1 MFKPRENFVWCPR
14 RICNKF
20 LIEEKKSDES
30 DATQVS
36 SDSNCESDQI
46 KSRVQDQEEIKT
58 QIRNDENVSG
68 ECQDPE
74 VSPVTAAGNVNS
86 SEGIK
91 APSRVYSEPAGHVDS
106 KHKAAIQKDEG
117 KAGNE
122 VISNSAQ
129 RNLKNQEKSDE
140 VGNEDAD
147 TTKETNYLSGDK
159 NFDNTT
165 ASDDSTNENL
175 TQTSVH
181 SENSANET
189 PLVGANSRRENQ
201 GDESE
206 LKSQHTDG
214 DSKNTDL
221 ETIQKSGGETPK
233 EATVT
238 GTETNREAKSAH
250 YNAETSADKNKY
262 GLHPEEASRPSRSFK
277 QISEQNLV
285 NSKKI
290 HTSASDRNVQDEHQD
305 SNQGDGL
312 ANEAKALGN
321 LDERS
326 EQRKQ
331 GRETLNQLKPTT
343 EAKEQINEK
352 KEDLVHQSNEDNAA
366 ERLIDGSVS
375 NVPSL
380 NNEHLDPADVRN
392 RDCTQSEQ
400 SGTALRSDVNT
411 TQDILRKDTD
421 TAESSNVKSV
431 EDEMT
436 DIGCVRASNVV

>member
-20 LIEEKKSDES
+20 LIEEKANDES

-36 SDSNCESDQI
+36 SDSNGQSDQI
-46 KSRVQDQEEIKT
+46 KSRVQDQEDVNT

-74 VSPVTAAGNVNS
+74 VLPVTAAGNVNS
-86 SEGIK
+86 SDTSEDIK
-91 APSRVYSEPAGHVDS
+91 APSTVDSEPAGHVDS

-117 KAGNE
+117 KAGNQ
-122 VISNSAQ
+122 VIPNSAQ
-129 RNLKNQEKSDE
+129 KAKEKPDE

-147 TTKETNYLSGDK
+147 ATKETNYLSGDK

-165 ASDDSTNENL
+165 ASDNSTNENF
-175 TQTSVH
+175 TQTSNH
-181 SENSANET
+181 SENSAIET
-189 PLVGANSRRENQ
+189 PLLGANSRSENQ
-201 GDESE
+201 GDESQI
-206 LKSQHTDG
+206 KSQHTDG
-214 DSKNTDL
+214 DSKDTDL
-221 ETIQKSGGETPK
+221 ETIQKSGCETPK
-233 EATVT
+233 DATGT
-238 GTETNREAKSAH
+238 GTETSC

-262 GLHPEEASRPSRSFK
+262 GLYPEESSRPSRSFE

-285 NSKKI
+285 SSKKI
-290 HTSASDRNVQDEHQD
+290 HTSGSDRNVQDEHQD

-312 ANEAKALGN
+312 ANEVKALGN

-331 GRETLNQLKPTT
+331 GHETLNQLKPTT

-352 KEDLVHQSNEDNAA
+352 EDLVHRSNEDNAA
-366 ERLIDGSVS
+366 DRLIDGSVS
-375 NVPSL
+375 NIPSL
-380 NNEHLDPADVRN
+380 NNEHVDAADVMN
-392 RDCTQSEQ
+392 SDCTQSEQ
-400 SGTALRSDVNT
+400 SGTALRSDVNM
-411 TQDILRKDTD
+411 TQDILRKNTD

-431 EDEMT
+431 EDKMT
-436 DIGCVRASNVV
+436 DIGCVRGIGITEKEENI